1 MDSSDLLRRAVYLA
15 RAGNREEARALLLD
29 VVRIDPRNE
38 MAWIWLS
45 GLVDSLDDQIIA
57 CENVLTINPA
67 NEKVRMHLAELQR
80 RKSDE
85 INKTPVNTWNI
96 SLEKE
101 STSTPYVPEAVMPR
115 EHENLTFV
123 DSLLTAEELEEG
135 GQFEKALDAYR
146 ILASRTKDPQEFDR
160 IYNRIIRIERLMDEK
175 IQHVAP
181 SSSIAR
187 LTFTWPLLYFSL
199 VLIQVGLNPFA
210 NPVLYPW
217 LGLPWVVLGGFLLAV
232 SEVRSR
238 HMLWQRLF
246 LEAGAGSDFARM
258 IAGAAGWFMV
268 IVPHALLLLDSLNRL
283 RNFEIPP
290 YPLPW

>member
-1 MDSSDLLRRAVYLA
+1 M
-15 RAGNREEARALLLD
+15 
-29 VVRIDPRNE
+29 
-38 MAWIWLS
+38 
-45 GLVDSLDDQIIA
+45 
-57 CENVLTINPA
+57 
-67 NEKVRMHLAELQR
+67 
-80 RKSDE
+80 
-85 INKTPVNTWNI
+85 
-96 SLEKE
+96 
-101 STSTPYVPEAVMPR
+101 
-115 EHENLTFV
+115 
-123 DSLLTAEELEEG
+123 AEELEEG

-268 IVPHALLLLDSLNRL
+268 IVPHAVLLLDSLNRL